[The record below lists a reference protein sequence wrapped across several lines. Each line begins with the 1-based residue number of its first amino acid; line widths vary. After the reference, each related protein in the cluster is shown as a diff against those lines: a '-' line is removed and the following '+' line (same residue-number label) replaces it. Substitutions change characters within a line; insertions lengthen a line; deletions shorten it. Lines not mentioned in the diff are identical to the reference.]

1 MLPPPAAPAEPALD
15 FLSPSFDALRAL
27 RQPGLAPP
35 DALRAPLDNLSRCV
49 PLLPPEMPEA
59 AANLPARHRRTAESV
74 AAAERA
80 KAGRQAAAAA
90 TAARERATTIVQRAA
105 QVREVWCVCLGAGG
119 RGRADATTQQ
129 PRSRRGNRPPARATR
144 HDLSLCAPSQHTKAF
159 ACCGLRPPERKNRTP
174 ALT

>member
-105 QVREVWCVCLGAGG
+105 QVREVWCVCLGGGGEGAQTRRPSSPAAGAETG
-119 RGRADATTQQ
+119 RLRERLDTTSPFAPPLNTQKPLRVVASA
-129 PRSRRGNRPPARATR
+129 PRSEKTGRQP
-144 HDLSLCAPSQHTKAF
+144 
-159 ACCGLRPPERKNRTP
+159 
-174 ALT
+174 